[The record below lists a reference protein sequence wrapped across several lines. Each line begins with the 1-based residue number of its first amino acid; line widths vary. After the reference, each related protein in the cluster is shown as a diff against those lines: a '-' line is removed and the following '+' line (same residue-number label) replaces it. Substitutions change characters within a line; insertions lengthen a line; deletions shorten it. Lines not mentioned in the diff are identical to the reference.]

1 MIAGSQSGGT
11 RNGRAPRRRHA
22 ARSYANPS
30 SDQVRSAA
38 PASTR
43 PPLCADRVGRLVAE
57 NADLVR
63 RVQRLSPALVGM
75 ASDLAGA
82 RREGAALKREI
93 RQLRSR
99 LTTLEQR
106 TAPSSRPWSAAGRSK
121 DPFDGRRDVA
131 TDRLPALDAAADG
144 SLARIVA
151 LRRLDQ
157 RSGQLAGT
165 APPPRLTI

>member
-1 MIAGSQSGGT
+1 
-11 RNGRAPRRRHA
+11 
-22 ARSYANPS
+22 
-30 SDQVRSAA
+30 
-38 PASTR
+38 
-43 PPLCADRVGRLVAE
+43 LVAE

-106 TAPSSRPWSAAGRSK
+106 TASSSRPWSAAGCSK
-121 DPFDGRRDVA
+121 DPFDGGRDVA
-131 TDRLPALDAAADG
+131 TDHLAALDAAADG
-144 SLARIVA
+144 SLARIVD